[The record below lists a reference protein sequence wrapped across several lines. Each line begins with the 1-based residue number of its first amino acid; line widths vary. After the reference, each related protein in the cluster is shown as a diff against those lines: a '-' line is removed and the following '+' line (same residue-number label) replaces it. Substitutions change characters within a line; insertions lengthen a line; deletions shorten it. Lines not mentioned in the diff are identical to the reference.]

1 MGWNHGDGSSVDI
14 ARDPPTFV
22 GPPLGSS
29 LFGNILELAW
39 RERLL
44 YNRNR

>member
-14 ARDPPTFV
+14 ARDPPI
-22 GPPLGSS
+22 GSS